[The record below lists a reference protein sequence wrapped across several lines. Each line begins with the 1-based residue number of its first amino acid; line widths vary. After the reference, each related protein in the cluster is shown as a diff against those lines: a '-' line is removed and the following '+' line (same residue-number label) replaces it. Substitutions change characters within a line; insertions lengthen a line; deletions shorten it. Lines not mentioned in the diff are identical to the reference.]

1 MALFH
6 RNTTTSGEQLKALI
20 NQPQFQALKG
30 IITTPDG
37 TGELKYRNL
46 RGIASKG
53 TNEAILD
60 NEKFGAKSSSDV
72 SLKFSSFKKQIAELR
87 SNDSDEEL
95 SHGNTSGL

>member
-1 MALFH
+1 M
-6 RNTTTSGEQLKALI
+6 LI
-20 NQPQFQALKG
+20 YPK
-30 IITTPDG
+30 
-37 TGELKYRNL
+37 
-46 RGIASKG
+46 RGSFLHADLQSKG